1 MNEDED
7 KQPGTSETGSKF
19 SVEKMCKYLGV
30 SRSGYYDWLKRKP
43 SKRKTENAEIL
54 RVAQKSYEESKR
66 IYGLDKLLAAVRI
79 SFPKCG
85 RNRLYNIQKENQLY
99 SRRKRKFKATTNS
112 NHKLPVA
119 ENLLDQNFTVE
130 KPNTVWVTDIT
141 YVSTD
146 KGWQYLASV
155 KDLCTKDIVVITKTK
170 CPKLDAVKCP

>member
-79 SFPKCG
+79 SF
-85 RNRLYNIQKENQLY
+85 LSVAAIAYTIF
-99 SRRKRKFKATTNS
+99 RKKISFTHGER
-112 NHKLPVA
+112 
-119 ENLLDQNFTVE
+119 ENLRQQPTQIISSQLQR
-130 KPNTVWVTDIT
+130 T
-141 YVSTD
+141 YWIRISLQKNRIPYGLQTLPMCRPIKAGST
-146 KGWQYLASV
+146 Q
-155 KDLCTKDIVVITKTK
+155 
-170 CPKLDAVKCP
+170 PQ